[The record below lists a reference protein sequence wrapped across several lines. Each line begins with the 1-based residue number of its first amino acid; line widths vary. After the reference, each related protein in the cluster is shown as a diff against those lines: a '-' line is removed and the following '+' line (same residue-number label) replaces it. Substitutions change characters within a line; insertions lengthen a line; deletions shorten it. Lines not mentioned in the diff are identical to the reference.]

1 MGLQVITETV
11 EAVEK
16 QSLFQKEEQKFVVEF
31 AFKTNDKELTN
42 KLIDELTMPD
52 RDFEAIRTKYE
63 TLYDKKPKWVD
74 QIENLLVALE
84 MYRVEEEKAIYRIS
98 DVLKGYGIDVTPDEI
113 RKTDTE
119 ELKQRVKKEAV
130 L

>member
-31 AFKTNDKELTN
+31 AFKTSDKELTN

-52 RDFEAIRTKYE
+52 KDFIAIRTKYE
-63 TLYDKKPKWVD
+63 ALYDKKPKWVD

-84 MYRVEEEKAIYRIS
+84 MYRVEEEKAIHRIS

>member
-63 TLYDKKPKWVD
+63 VLYDKKPKWVD

-84 MYRVEEEKAIYRIS
+84 MYRLEEEKAINRLAEI
-98 DVLKGYGIDVTPDEI
+98 LGAYGMDVTPEEI
-113 RKTDTE
+113 R
-119 ELKQRVKKEAV
+119 KQRVKKEAV

>member
-42 KLIDELTMPD
+42 KLIDELTIPD
-52 RDFEAIRTKYE
+52 KDFAAIRTKYE
-63 TLYDKKPKWVD
+63 ALYDKKPKWVD

-84 MYRVEEEKAIYRIS
+84 IYRVEEEKAIYRIS

-113 RKTDTE
+113 RKIDTE
-119 ELKQRVKKEAV
+119 ELKQRVKKEAA

>member
-1 MGLQVITETV
+1 MGLEVIRETV
-11 EAVEK
+11 DAVKK
-16 QSLFQKEEQKFVVEF
+16 QPLLEREEQQFIVEF

-42 KLIDELTMPD
+42 KLIDDLSMAD
-52 RDFEAIRTKYE
+52 KDFKTIRIRYEA
-63 TLYDKKPKWVD
+63 LYDEKPKWVA

-84 MYRVEEEKAIYRIS
+84 MYRVEEEKAICRIS
-98 DVLKGYGIDVTPDEI
+98 DVLKGYGIDVSPEEI